1 MNWIKKTLI
10 LLLGRLVMITGLIE
24 VLYICFMIWLAVC
37 IICEVIKIFMNQH
50 VIK

>member
-1 MNWIKKTLI
+1 MNWIKTTLI
-10 LLLGRLVMITGLIE
+10 LLLGWLVMITGLIE

-37 IICEVIKIFMNQH
+37 VICEVIKIFINHQ